1 MKIKTRINS
10 EIGKLEG
17 VILHQ
22 PGPEVENM
30 TPENAERALY
40 SDILNLTI
48 ALHEFNQL
56 KGVLDLVCNTYEVKE
71 LLQDIL
77 NDKKV
82 KDYLL
87 KQIFK
92 NQNLIEEHD
101 NYTSEEAGK
110 LAQLLIEGVPLE
122 KNNLTRYL
130 NRERFLLPPLHNL
143 FFTRDASMGMNEKI
157 LVGKMASPVRERESV
172 IMDAIFNYHP
182 LFETR
187 TINPELLSQEI
198 RPDQKIT
205 IEGGDFLVFKEN
217 IFVIGAG
224 PRTSTQGIDFLI
236 EKLKAE
242 KKGPYYIIVQELPSQ
257 PESFIHLDMVFTI
270 LNNDE
275 CMVYE
280 PVIFEMNRY
289 RTIQIVV
296 NNKDVKINEEPNI
309 LKALQKIGIVLK
321 PIACGGTTD
330 RWIQEREQWH
340 SGANFFAFAPGKL
353 IGYERN
359 VHTIEELSKNG
370 YDVLKATDII
380 SGKTKPED
388 YNKCVVTIEGAE
400 LARGGGGAR
409 C

>member
-1 MKIKTRINS
+1 
-10 EIGKLEG
+10 
-17 VILHQ
+17 
-22 PGPEVENM
+22 
-30 TPENAERALY
+30 
-40 SDILNLTI
+40 
-48 ALHEFNQL
+48 
-56 KGVLDLVCNTYEVKE
+56 
-71 LLQDIL
+71 
-77 NDKKV
+77 
-82 KDYLL
+82 
-87 KQIFK
+87 
-92 NQNLIEEHD
+92 
-101 NYTSEEAGK
+101 
-110 LAQLLIEGVPLE
+110 
-122 KNNLTRYL
+122 
-130 NRERFLLPPLHNL
+130 
-143 FFTRDASMGMNEKI
+143 
-157 LVGKMASPVRERESV
+157 
-172 IMDAIFNYHP
+172 
-182 LFETR
+182 
-187 TINPELLSQEI
+187 LSQEI

-309 LKALQKIGIVLK
+309 LKALQKIGIGLK

-409 C
+409 CMTMPFRRAEVNW